1 MSTLSVSM
9 RPQNLDAVIGNDS
22 VKASIRKQVASGRIP
37 TAIMLS
43 GPPGVGKTTL
53 AHIIARLIQ
62 GDIPADEPIDLIEVN
77 AADMNGVDASRE
89 LVEGVA
95 YRPLTGARKVVVLD
109 EAQQLTV
116 PAQNVFLKPME
127 AAESSTTFILATTDP
142 SKIIPA
148 IKSRCLHFTLTGL
161 AEREAS
167 ELLRR
172 AASEMGVEYN
182 DDFIMAATARSKG
195 DDWSPRELLMAYE
208 KFVAGT
214 PLTHCFSGTSTHE
227 PLYEDVAKAVV
238 RGDWEATRAMLEQIR
253 TADFK
258 GLQSALSAFLGYALV
273 KLPIGAKADAISGCL
288 ISLGNA
294 GFADGVAYQALKGAL
309 YRCSKAI
316 NQSK

>member
-9 RPQNLDAVIGNDS
+9 RPQNLDAMIGNDS

-37 TAIMLS
+37 TAVMLS

-77 AADMNGVDASRE
+77 AADMNGVDAARE
-89 LVEGVA
+89 LVEGIA
-95 YRPLTGARKVVVLD
+95 YRPLVGTRKVVILD
-109 EAQQLTV
+109 ESQMLTV

-148 IKSRCLHFTLTGL
+148 IKSRCLHFTLTGMG
-161 AEREAS
+161 AEQAIELIQQAS
-167 ELLRR
+167 EQ
-172 AASEMGVEYN
+172 MGVAYN
-182 DDFIMAATARSKG
+182 DSFLITAFSRSK

-258 GLQSALSAFLGYALV
+258 GLQSVLSAFLGYALV

>member
-9 RPQNLDAVIGNDS
+9 RPKELDQVIGQDS
-22 VKASIRKQVASGRIP
+22 VKTSIRKQVASGRIP

-62 GDIPADEPIDLIEVN
+62 GDIPVDEPIDLIEVN
-77 AADMNGVDASRE
+77 AADMNGVDAARE

-95 YRPLTGARKVVVLD
+95 YRPLTGARKIVVLD

-148 IKSRCLHFTLTGL
+148 IKSRCLHFEL
-161 AEREAS
+161 AGMAVKQIIELIKRAS
-167 ELLRR
+167 EQ
-172 AASEMGVEYN
+172 MGVPY
-182 DDFIMAATARSKG
+182 DDGFVIAAVNRTKDR
-195 DDWSPRELLMAYE
+195 WSPRELLMAYE

-214 PLTHCFSGTSTHE
+214 SLAHCFSGTSTHE

-253 TADFK
+253 TADFR
-258 GLQSALSAFLGYALV
+258 GLQSVLSAFLGYALV

>member
-9 RPQNLDAVIGNDS
+9 RPHSLDAVIGQDS
-22 VKASIRKQVASGRIP
+22 VKASILKQVASGRIP

-53 AHIIARLIQ
+53 AHIVARLIQ
-62 GDIPADEPIDLIEVN
+62 GDIPIDEPIDLIEVN
-77 AADMNGVDASRE
+77 AADMNGVDAARE
-89 LVEGVA
+89 LVEGIA
-95 YRPLTGARKVVVLD
+95 YRPLVGSRKVVILD
-109 EAQQLTV
+109 ESQMLTV

-148 IKSRCLHFTLTGL
+148 IKSRCLHFELTGL
-161 AEREAS
+161 RDEDSIELLQRAS
-167 ELLRR
+167 E
-172 AASEMGVEYN
+172 EMNVEYSQP
-182 DDFIMAATARSKG
+182 FAAAAIGRSAH
-195 DDWSPRELLMAYE
+195 WPPRELLMAYE

-214 PLTHCFSGTSTHE
+214 PLAHCFSGTSTHE

-238 RGDWEATRAMLEQIR
+238 RGDWEATRVMLEQIR

-258 GLQSALSAFLGYALV
+258 GLQSVLSSFLGYALV
-273 KLPIGAKADAISGCL
+273 KLPIGTKADAISGCL

>member
-9 RPQNLDAVIGNDS
+9 RPQSLDAVIGNDS

-62 GDIPADEPIDLIEVN
+62 GDIPVDEPIDLIEVN
-77 AADMNGVDASRE
+77 AADMNGVDAARE
-89 LVEGVA
+89 LVEGIA
-95 YRPLTGARKVVVLD
+95 YRPLTGLRKVVILD
-109 EAQQLTV
+109 ESQQLTV

-148 IKSRCLHFTLTGL
+148 IKSRCLHFELTGM
-161 AEREAS
+161 AEVQIIELIERAS
-167 ELLRR
+167 EQ
-172 AASEMGVEYN
+172 MGVPYN
-182 DDFIMAATARSKG
+182 DGFVVTAVNRTK
-195 DDWSPRELLMAYE
+195 DRWSPRELLMAYE

-253 TADFK
+253 TADYK
-258 GLQSALSAFLGYALV
+258 GLQSVLSAFLGYALV